1 MADLKKK
8 LTNVAFGGSW
18 SEDILDRST
27 KEDALHVLEQAV
39 LNCMDEDVRSPALHA
54 ALDYVRDKFG
64 KGPEL
69 ASAFLIAVGLQV
81 PAMRQQEASRVLRLI
96 KNWAG

>member
-1 MADLKKK
+1 MADIKKK
-8 LTNVAFGGSW
+8 LSNVAFGGSW
-18 SEDILDRST
+18 SEEILERSS

-39 LNCMDEDVRSPALHA
+39 LNCMEEDVRTPALHA
-54 ALDYVRDKFG
+54 ALDHVRDKFG

-69 ASAFLIAVGLQV
+69 ASAFLVALAM
-81 PAMRQQEASRVLRLI
+81 PAPALRQQETSRVLRLI